1 MSAFKKRKGNSKSY
15 EQRMEDSKKVK
26 ALQQRV
32 AALRERERARKVEIA
47 EKSKKMKIIK
57 EMNEWRT
64 AKVQVVNKLSKT
76 RMWNKRARKT
86 LAKMPA
92 EVFYQKFG

>member
-1 MSAFKKRKGNSKSY
+1 M
-15 EQRMEDSKKVK
+15 
-26 ALQQRV
+26 
-32 AALRERERARKVEIA
+32 EIA

-57 EMNEWRT
+57 EMNEWRS
-64 AKVQVVNKLSKT
+64 AKVQVVNNLSKT

-92 EVFYQKFG
+92 EVFYSKFG